1 MVNKNEYDVVIV
13 GAGPAGASAAYFNAK
28 AGKKVLLLDKQTF
41 PRDKVCGDGIT
52 GKALSL
58 LHEMDLDEEIKNIKE
73 ISSKGVRIYAPNQK
87 ELRISIESPNDPFSA
102 FSIDRMIIDN
112 VIFEKAKEEVIKNG
126 GEVIHETVKKPIVE
140 NNKVVGVKTNTKEY
154 YGDLIIGAGG
164 FNCPISKYVMEV
176 NELPKQNRKHYSSA
190 LREYWEGLEGNQGD
204 FEIHFIDGILP
215 GYFWIFPISE
225 TRFNIGVGM
234 LLSDMDNQS
243 VKLKEMLKYI
253 VNESYLKERFQNATL
268 VENTTR
274 GWLLPL
280 GSPRNKGLQPRKN
293 YVEGCV
299 LIGDAAS
306 LIDPF
311 TGEGIGNAL
320 TSGKIISKYDRITEE
335 TGIKY
340 QLELWGLIG
349 KELSNSH
356 RLQKMLNKKWLINRF
371 ITKASK
377 NEKLQNVITDMLHNK
392 ESQDAFAS
400 KWFIVKSLL
409 F

>member
-1 MVNKNEYDVVIV
+1 MWKN
-13 GAGPAGASAAYFNAK
+13 
-28 AGKKVLLLDKQTF
+28 
-41 PRDKVCGDGIT
+41 
-52 GKALSL
+52 
-58 LHEMDLDEEIKNIKE
+58 NI
-73 ISSKGVRIYAPNQK
+73 
-87 ELRISIESPNDPFSA
+87 
-102 FSIDRMIIDN
+102 II
-112 VIFEKAKEEVIKNG
+112 
-126 GEVIHETVKKPIVE
+126 
-140 NNKVVGVKTNTKEY
+140 GVKTNTTEY
-154 YGDLIIGAGG
+154 YGDLVIGAGG
-164 FNCPISKYVMEV
+164 FNCPISKYILEV
-176 NELPKQNRKHYSSA
+176 NKLPKQNRKHYSSA

-293 YVEGCV
+293 FVEGCV

-340 QLELWGLIG
+340 QLELW
-349 KELSNSH
+349 
-356 RLQKMLNKKWLINRF
+356 
-371 ITKASK
+371 
-377 NEKLQNVITDMLHNK
+377 V
-392 ESQDAFAS
+392 
-400 KWFIVKSLL
+400 
-409 F
+409 